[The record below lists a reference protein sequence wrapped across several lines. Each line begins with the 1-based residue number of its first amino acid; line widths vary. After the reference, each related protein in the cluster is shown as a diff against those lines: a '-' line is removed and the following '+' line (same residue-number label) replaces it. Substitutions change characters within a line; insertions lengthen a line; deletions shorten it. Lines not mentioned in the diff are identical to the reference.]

1 MKYFFETYGCQ
12 MNKAESAAI
21 EQIFMNRGWQD
32 AGCAEDADFIVINT
46 CSVRATAESRIAGRL
61 GWFTTLRRERQKSGT
76 GDFTLVVT
84 GCMAERL
91 KDDLKKQFKVVDYVV
106 GTFQRQ
112 HFTELIEAAENRTR
126 IEYMDEE
133 PVYSFAP
140 LSYEKGTFQAYVP
153 IMHGCNNFCTY
164 CIVPY
169 VRGREVSRNPA
180 EILKELDMLSERGV
194 REITLLGQNVNS
206 YMWKTAGGCSS
217 GADATSS
224 DASAAQS
231 NAATNE
237 NGDSFIDFPDL
248 MQLIADHL
256 RETSSSIGWVRFMS
270 SHPKDISERLID
282 VIAKERVMCRH
293 IHLPVQHGSTRIL
306 QAMNRRY
313 TREDYL
319 AKVRMIRS
327 KLPDV
332 SLTTDIML
340 GFPGETDED
349 FEEAVS
355 LLQEV
360 KYEAAFMYYYNP
372 REGTKACTM
381 PDQIPMEV
389 KKNRLAKVID
399 IQLAINRA
407 EMSKRVGTTT
417 KVLVE
422 CVSKDN
428 ENELLGRTE
437 QDEHVV
443 FAADKS
449 LIGSFV
455 DVKLLELT
463 GNTFKGTL

>member
-21 EQIFMNRGWQD
+21 EQIFMDRGWQD

-61 GWFTTLRRERQKSGT
+61 GWFTTLRRERQKAGT

-112 HFTELIEAAENRTR
+112 HFTELIEAAENKTR

-169 VRGREVSRNPA
+169 VRGREVSRNPD

-206 YMWKTAGGCSS
+206 YMWKTADS
-217 GADATSS
+217 GD
-224 DASAAQS
+224 D
-231 NAATNE
+231 
-237 NGDSFIDFPDL
+237 GSFIDFPDL

>member
-12 MNKAESAAI
+12 MNKAESASV
-21 EQIFMNRGWQD
+21 EQLFMNRGWQD
-32 AGCAEDADFIVINT
+32 AGCAEEADFIVINT

-61 GWFTTLRRERQKSGT
+61 GWYTTLRRERQKSGT

-91 KDDLKKQFKVVDYVV
+91 KEDLKKQFKVVDYVV

-112 HFTELIEAAENRTR
+112 HFEELIDAAEKKTTV
-126 IEYMDEE
+126 EYMDEE

-140 LSYEKGTFQAYVP
+140 LSYEKGAFQAYVP

-169 VRGREVSRNPA
+169 VRGREVSRNPDD
-180 EILKELDMLSERGV
+180 IMKELDMLSERGV
-194 REITLLGQNVNS
+194 KEITLLGQNVNS
-206 YMWKTAGGCSS
+206 YMWKNADS
-217 GADATSS
+217 GDDS
-224 DASAAQS
+224 
-231 NAATNE
+231 
-237 NGDSFIDFPDL
+237 SFIDFPDL
-248 MQLIADHL
+248 MQCIADHL
-256 RETSSSIGWVRFMS
+256 RESSSSIGWVRFMS

-282 VIAKERVMCRH
+282 VIAKEPVLCRH

-306 QAMNRRY
+306 QLMNRRY

-327 KLPDV
+327 KLPGV

-349 FEEAVS
+349 FEQAVS

-372 REGTKACTM
+372 REGTKACSM

-407 EMSKRVGTTT
+407 EMSKRVGTMT

-455 DVKLLELT
+455 DVKLIELT

>member
-12 MNKAESAAI
+12 MNKAESASI
-21 EQIFMNRGWQD
+21 EQLFLARGWSN

-46 CSVRATAESRIAGRL
+46 CSVRATAESRIEGRL
-61 GWFTTLRRERQKSGT
+61 GWFTTLRRERQKAGN

-91 KDDLKKQFKVVDYVV
+91 KDELKDQFKVVDYVV
-106 GTFQRQ
+106 GTFQKH
-112 HFTELIEAAENRTR
+112 HFQELIEASEKKKY

-133 PVYSFAP
+133 PVYSFSP
-140 LSYEKGTFQAYVP
+140 LSYEEGAFQAYVP

-169 VRGREVSRNPA
+169 VRGREVSRDPD
-180 EILKELDMLSERGV
+180 EILRELDMLSSRNV
-194 REITLLGQNVNS
+194 KEITLLGQNVNS
-206 YMWKTAGGCSS
+206 YTWKNAV
-217 GADATSS
+217 
-224 DASAAQS
+224 S
-231 NAATNE
+231 NAE
-237 NGDSFIDFPDL
+237 NGSVLDFPGL

-256 RETSSSIGWVRFMS
+256 KKTSSSIGWVRFMS

-282 VIAKERVMCRH
+282 VIAKESVICHH

-306 QAMNRRY
+306 KAMNRRY
-313 TREDYL
+313 SREDYL
-319 AKVRMIRS
+319 AKVKMIRS

-340 GFPGETDED
+340 GFPGETEED

-355 LLQEV
+355 LLREV

-381 PDQIPMEV
+381 PDQVPMEV
-389 KKNRLAKVID
+389 KKERLAKVID
-399 IQLAINRA
+399 IQLAINRE
-407 EMSKRVGTTT
+407 EMSKRVGSVA

-428 ENELLGRTE
+428 ESELLGRTE

-455 DVKLLELT
+455 QVRLLELT
-463 GNTFKGTL
+463 GNTFKGTLN

>member
-12 MNKAESAAI
+12 MNKAESASI
-21 EQIFMNRGWQD
+21 EQLFMKKGWSE
-32 AGCAEDADFIVINT
+32 AASAEDADFIVINT

-61 GWFTTLRRERQKSGT
+61 GWFSTLRKERQKAGT

-91 KDDLKKQFKVVDYVV
+91 KEDLKKQFKVVDYVV
-106 GTFQRQ
+106 GTFQHQ
-112 HFTELIEAAENRTR
+112 HFAELIDAAEKKTTV
-126 IEYMDEE
+126 EYMDEE

-140 LSYEKGTFQAYVP
+140 LSYEKGAFQAYVP

-169 VRGREVSRNPA
+169 VRGREVSRNPD
-180 EILKELDMLSERGV
+180 EIMKELDMLSERGV
-194 REITLLGQNVNS
+194 KEVTLLGQNVNS
-206 YMWKTAGGCSS
+206 YMWKTTGSGDGSS
-217 GADATSS
+217 ADKK
-224 DASAAQS
+224 DAASEDS
-231 NAATNE
+231 
-237 NGDSFIDFPDL
+237 GSFIDFPEL
-248 MQLIADHL
+248 MQRIADHL

-282 VIAKERVMCRH
+282 VIAKESVMCRH

-306 QAMNRRY
+306 QLMNRRY

-319 AKVRMIRS
+319 AKVKMIRS

-355 LLQEV
+355 LLKEV

-372 REGTKACTM
+372 REGTKACSM
-381 PDQIPMEV
+381 PDQIPMEI
-389 KKNRLAKVID
+389 KKKRLAKVID
-399 IQLAINRA
+399 IQLAINRE

-428 ENELLGRTE
+428 DKELLGRTE

-443 FAADKS
+443 FVADKS

>member
-12 MNKAESAAI
+12 MNKAESASI
-21 EQIFMNRGWQD
+21 EQIFMNRRWQD
-32 AGCAEDADFIVINT
+32 AGCAEEADFIIINT
-46 CSVRATAESRIAGRL
+46 CSVRATAETRIAGRL
-61 GWFTTLRRERQKSGT
+61 GWFTTLRRERQKAGT

-91 KDDLKKQFKVVDYVV
+91 KEDLKKQFKVVDYVV

-112 HFTELIEAAENRTR
+112 HFEELIEAAENKTTV
-126 IEYMDEE
+126 EYMSEE

-169 VRGREVSRNPA
+169 VRGREVSRNPD

-206 YMWKTAGGCSS
+206 YTWKNDDGSVL
-217 GADATSS
+217 
-224 DASAAQS
+224 
-231 NAATNE
+231 
-237 NGDSFIDFPDL
+237 DFPSL

-282 VIAKERVMCRH
+282 VIAKERVLCRH

-306 QAMNRRY
+306 KEMNRRY

-319 AKVRMIRS
+319 DKVRMIRS

-360 KYEAAFMYYYNP
+360 RYEAAFMYYYNP

-381 PDQIPMEV
+381 PNQIPMEV
-389 KKNRLAKVID
+389 KKNRLAKVIE

-443 FAADKS
+443 FAADRS

>member
-1 MKYFFETYGCQ
+1 
-12 MNKAESAAI
+12 MNARDSEKLSGILLKVGFDLDCDES
-21 EQIFMNRGWQD
+21 
-32 AGCAEDADFIVINT
+32 DADLVIYNT
-46 CSVRATAESRIAGRL
+46 CTVRDNANQKVYGHLGTLKARKKKQPNLKIVLCGCMMQEQSVIETISKDYKFVDLVFGTHNIFKFAELLYNMYEAGSQIIDIWESTDDYVEDL
-61 GWFTTLRRERQKSGT
+61 PVNPKYTYKSG
-76 GDFTLVVT
+76 V
-84 GCMAERL
+84 
-91 KDDLKKQFKVVDYVV
+91 
-106 GTFQRQ
+106 
-112 HFTELIEAAENRTR
+112 N
-126 IEYMDEE
+126 
-133 PVYSFAP
+133 
-140 LSYEKGTFQAYVP
+140 
-153 IMHGCNNFCTY
+153 IMYGCNNFCTY

-169 VRGREVSRNPA
+169 VRGREVSRNPDD
-180 EILKELDMLSERGV
+180 IMKELDMLSERGV
-194 REITLLGQNVNS
+194 KEVTLLGQNVNS
-206 YMWKTAGGCSS
+206 YMWKNTDKSDVAGEENSS
-217 GADATSS
+217 A
-224 DASAAQS
+224 
-231 NAATNE
+231 
-237 NGDSFIDFPDL
+237 IDFPEL
-248 MQLIADHL
+248 MQRIADHL

-282 VIAKERVMCRH
+282 VIAKESVMCRH

-306 QAMNRRY
+306 QLMNRKY

-327 KLPDV
+327 KLPGV

-349 FEEAVS
+349 FEQAVS

-372 REGTKACTM
+372 REGTKACSM

-455 DVKLLELT
+455 DVKLIELT

>member
-21 EQIFMNRGWQD
+21 EQIFMDRGWTD
-32 AGCAEDADFIVINT
+32 AECAEDADFIIINT
-46 CSVRATAESRIAGRL
+46 CSVRATAESRIEGRL
-61 GWFTTLRRERQKSGT
+61 GWYTTLRKERQKSGK
-76 GDFTLVVT
+76 GDFTLTVM

-106 GTFQRQ
+106 GTFQRY
-112 HFTELIEAAENRTR
+112 HFQELIEAAEKKQMV
-126 IEYMDEE
+126 EYMDEE
-133 PVYSFAP
+133 PVYSFSP
-140 LSYEKGTFQAYVP
+140 LSYEKGAFQSYVP
-153 IMHGCNNFCTY
+153 IMHGCNNFCTF

-169 VRGREVSRNPA
+169 VRGREVSRNPDD
-180 EILKELDMLSERGV
+180 ILREFDMLSDRKVKEV
-194 REITLLGQNVNS
+194 TLLGQNVNS
-206 YMWKTAGGCSS
+206 YMWKYDDG
-217 GADATSS
+217 
-224 DASAAQS
+224 
-231 NAATNE
+231 
-237 NGDSFIDFPDL
+237 SFLDFPGL

-256 RETSSSIGWVRFMS
+256 RETSSSVGWVRFMS

-282 VIAKERVMCRH
+282 VIAKESVLCHH

-306 QAMNRRY
+306 KAMNRRY
-313 TREDYL
+313 SREDYL
-319 AKVRMIRS
+319 AKVKMIRS

-340 GFPGETDED
+340 GFPGETEED

-355 LLQEV
+355 LLREV
-360 KYEAAFMYYYNP
+360 RYEAAFMYYYNP

-389 KKNRLAKVID
+389 KKERLAKVID

-407 EMSKRVGTTT
+407 EMSKRVGSVV

-422 CVSKDN
+422 GVSKDN
-428 ENELLGRTE
+428 EQELLGRTE

-443 FAADKS
+443 FAADKK
-449 LIGSFV
+449 LIGSFTEI
-455 DVKLLELT
+455 KLLELT
-463 GNTFKGTL
+463 GNTFKGTLR

>member
-1 MKYFFETYGCQ
+1 

-21 EQIFMNRGWQD
+21 EQIFMDRGWQD

-61 GWFTTLRRERQKSGT
+61 GWFTTLRRERQKAGT

-112 HFTELIEAAENRTR
+112 HFTELIEAAENKTR

-169 VRGREVSRNPA
+169 VRGREVSRNPD

-206 YMWKTAGGCSS
+206 YMWKK
-217 GADATSS
+217 ADS
-224 DASAAQS
+224 
-231 NAATNE
+231 
-237 NGDSFIDFPDL
+237 SFIDFPDL

>member
-32 AGCAEDADFIVINT
+32 AGNAEEADFIVINT

-61 GWFTTLRRERQKSGT
+61 GWFTTLRRERQKAGT

-112 HFTELIEAAENRTR
+112 HFTELIEAAEKKTR

-169 VRGREVSRNPA
+169 VRGREVSRNPD

-206 YMWKTAGGCSS
+206 YMWKT
-217 GADATSS
+217 
-224 DASAAQS
+224 
-231 NAATNE
+231 
-237 NGDSFIDFPDL
+237 GDGKGDKKDDGSFIDFPAL

-256 RETSSSIGWVRFMS
+256 KETSSSIGWVRFMS

-313 TREDYL
+313 TASQYAEFAAEARRL
-319 AKVRMIRS
+319 M
-327 KLPDV
+327 PDIH
-332 SLTTDIML
+332 LGTDVIV
-340 GFPGETDED
+340 GFPGETEEE
-349 FEEAVS
+349 FEESRRFIASVGFISARS
-355 LLQEV
+355 LRRIQ
-360 KYEAAFMYYYNP
+360 M
-372 REGTKACTM
+372 RE
-381 PDQIPMEV
+381 
-389 KKNRLAKVID
+389 L
-399 IQLAINRA
+399 
-407 EMSKRVGTTT
+407 
-417 KVLVE
+417 
-422 CVSKDN
+422 
-428 ENELLGRTE
+428 
-437 QDEHVV
+437 
-443 FAADKS
+443 
-449 LIGSFV
+449 
-455 DVKLLELT
+455 
-463 GNTFKGTL
+463 

>member
-12 MNKAESAAI
+12 MNKAESASV
-21 EQIFMNRGWQD
+21 EQLFMNRGWQD
-32 AGCAEDADFIVINT
+32 AGCAEEADFIVINT

-61 GWFTTLRRERQKSGT
+61 GWYTTLRRERQKSGT

-91 KDDLKKQFKVVDYVV
+91 KEDLKKQFKVVDYVV
-106 GTFQRQ
+106 GTFQHQ
-112 HFTELIEAAENRTR
+112 HFVELIEAAEKKTAV
-126 IEYMDEE
+126 EYMDEE

-140 LSYEKGTFQAYVP
+140 LSYEKGAFQAYVP

-169 VRGREVSRNPA
+169 VRGREVSRNPDD
-180 EILKELDMLSERGV
+180 IMKELDMLSERGV
-194 REITLLGQNVNS
+194 KEVTLLGQNVNS
-206 YMWKTAGGCSS
+206 YMWKNTDKSDVAGEENSS
-217 GADATSS
+217 A
-224 DASAAQS
+224 
-231 NAATNE
+231 
-237 NGDSFIDFPDL
+237 IDFPEL
-248 MQLIADHL
+248 MQRIADHL

-282 VIAKERVMCRH
+282 VIAKESVMCRH
-293 IHLPVQHGSTRIL
+293 IHLPVQHGSTHIL
-306 QAMNRRY
+306 QLMNRKY

-327 KLPDV
+327 KLPGV

-349 FEEAVS
+349 FEQAVS

-372 REGTKACTM
+372 REGTKACSM

-455 DVKLLELT
+455 EVKLIELT

>member
-12 MNKAESAAI
+12 MNKAESASV
-21 EQIFMNRGWQD
+21 EQLFMNRGWQD
-32 AGCAEDADFIVINT
+32 AGCAEEADFIVINT

-61 GWFTTLRRERQKSGT
+61 GWYTTLRRERQKSGT

-91 KDDLKKQFKVVDYVV
+91 KEDLKKQFKVVDYVV

-112 HFTELIEAAENRTR
+112 HFEELIDAAEKKTTV
-126 IEYMDEE
+126 EYMDEE

-140 LSYEKGTFQAYVP
+140 LSYEKGAFQAYVP

-169 VRGREVSRNPA
+169 VRGREVSRNPDD
-180 EILKELDMLSERGV
+180 IMKELDMLSERGV
-194 REITLLGQNVNS
+194 KEITLLGQNVNS
-206 YMWKTAGGCSS
+206 YMWKNTDS
-217 GADATSS
+217 GDDS
-224 DASAAQS
+224 
-231 NAATNE
+231 
-237 NGDSFIDFPDL
+237 SFIDFPDL
-248 MQLIADHL
+248 MQCIADHL
-256 RETSSSIGWVRFMS
+256 RESSSSIGWVRFMS

-282 VIAKERVMCRH
+282 VIAKEPVLCRH

-306 QAMNRRY
+306 QLMNRRY

-327 KLPDV
+327 KLPGV

-349 FEEAVS
+349 FEQAVS

-372 REGTKACTM
+372 REGTKACSM

-407 EMSKRVGTTT
+407 EMSKRVGTMT

-455 DVKLLELT
+455 DVKLIELT

>member
-1 MKYFFETYGCQ
+1 
-12 MNKAESAAI
+12 MNKAESASV
-21 EQIFMNRGWQD
+21 EQLFMNRGWQD
-32 AGCAEDADFIVINT
+32 AGCAEEADFIVINT

-61 GWFTTLRRERQKSGT
+61 GWYTTLRRERQKSGT

-91 KDDLKKQFKVVDYVV
+91 KEDLKKQFKVVDYVV
-106 GTFQRQ
+106 GTFQHQ
-112 HFTELIEAAENRTR
+112 HFVELIEAAEKKTAV
-126 IEYMDEE
+126 EYMDEE

-140 LSYEKGTFQAYVP
+140 LSYEKGAFQAYVP

-169 VRGREVSRNPA
+169 VRGREVSRNPDD
-180 EILKELDMLSERGV
+180 IMKELDMLSERGV
-194 REITLLGQNVNS
+194 KEVTLLGQNVNS
-206 YMWKTAGGCSS
+206 YMWKNTDKSDVAGEENSS
-217 GADATSS
+217 A
-224 DASAAQS
+224 
-231 NAATNE
+231 
-237 NGDSFIDFPDL
+237 IDFPEL
-248 MQLIADHL
+248 MQRIADHL

-282 VIAKERVMCRH
+282 VIAKESVMCRH

-306 QAMNRRY
+306 QLMNRKY

-327 KLPDV
+327 KLPGV

-349 FEEAVS
+349 FEQAVS

-372 REGTKACTM
+372 REGTKACSM

-389 KKNRLAKVID
+389 KKKRLAKVID

-455 DVKLLELT
+455 EVKLIELT

>member
-1 MKYFFETYGCQ
+1 
-12 MNKAESAAI
+12 MNKAESASV
-21 EQIFMNRGWQD
+21 EQLFMNRGWQD
-32 AGCAEDADFIVINT
+32 AGCAEEADFIVINT

-61 GWFTTLRRERQKSGT
+61 GWYTTLRRERQKSGT

-91 KDDLKKQFKVVDYVV
+91 KEDLKKQFKVVDYVV
-106 GTFQRQ
+106 GTFQHQ
-112 HFTELIEAAENRTR
+112 HFVELIEAAEKKTAV
-126 IEYMDEE
+126 EYMDEE

-140 LSYEKGTFQAYVP
+140 LSYEKGAFQAYVP

-169 VRGREVSRNPA
+169 VRGREVSRNPDD
-180 EILKELDMLSERGV
+180 IMKELDMLSERGV
-194 REITLLGQNVNS
+194 KEVTLLGQNVNS
-206 YMWKTAGGCSS
+206 YMWKNTDKSDVAGVENSS
-217 GADATSS
+217 A
-224 DASAAQS
+224 
-231 NAATNE
+231 
-237 NGDSFIDFPDL
+237 IDFPEL
-248 MQLIADHL
+248 MQRIADHL

-282 VIAKERVMCRH
+282 VIAKESVMCRH

-306 QAMNRRY
+306 QLMNRKY

-327 KLPDV
+327 KLPGV

-349 FEEAVS
+349 FEQAVS

-372 REGTKACTM
+372 REGTKACSM

-455 DVKLLELT
+455 DVKLIELT

>member
-1 MKYFFETYGCQ
+1 

-32 AGCAEDADFIVINT
+32 AGNAEEADFIIINT

-61 GWFTTLRRERQKSGT
+61 GWFTTLRRERQKAGT

-112 HFTELIEAAENRTR
+112 HFTELIEAAEKKTR

-153 IMHGCNNFCTY
+153 IMHGCNNVCTY

-169 VRGREVSRNPA
+169 VRGREVSRNPD

-206 YMWKTAGGCSS
+206 YMWKTGDGGDDNKDD
-217 GADATSS
+217 G
-224 DASAAQS
+224 
-231 NAATNE
+231 
-237 NGDSFIDFPDL
+237 SFIDFPAL

-256 RETSSSIGWVRFMS
+256 RETSSTIGWVRFMS

-349 FEEAVS
+349 FEQAVS

-443 FAADKS
+443 FAADRS
-449 LIGSFV
+449 LIGTFV